1 MKSKILHW
9 LSAPLAL
16 LVLAFSLS
24 ACNTMEGVGEDVSA
38 AGRGIDKSAEKH
50 KGY

>member
-1 MKSKILHW
+1 MKSKLLHW

-16 LVLAFSLS
+16 LTLALTLS
-24 ACNTMEGVGEDVSA
+24 ACNTMEGVGEDVES
-38 AGRGIDKSAEKH
+38 AGRGIDKSAERS